1 MPPFRTNVHPCGFF
15 RTGDEIGLTVAVT
28 GPTGEIGK
36 PLLAA
41 LERSEEVGRVLGMA
55 RRPFDPA
62 AEGWAKVSY
71 RQGDI
76 LDRTALD
83 QLLDGVD
90 VAVHLAFVIFGGH
103 EETRR
108 VNLEGTRN
116 VFEAVRAAETPR
128 LVYTSSVAA
137 YGFYGD
143 NPQPLTEDVPP
154 RGSEGFYYSA
164 QKAELEALL
173 REELGGTGI
182 ESYVFR
188 PSIVAGLRAPMLV
201 EQALKQVQIGGRL
214 PFVERA
220 MRSLPSLPLMRPVL
234 PDPGVPFQLCHHDDV
249 ASALGAAIAGRGV
262 PGVYNLAGDGELT
275 LGDMA
280 RALGWY
286 SIPVPGSAVGVAA
299 GLAGRLSFLSAELEW
314 VNALR
319 VPVIMNTAKARRE
332 LGWEPL
338 LDARQTLLETV
349 EGARASGLLG

>member
-1 MPPFRTNVHPCGFF
+1 M
-15 RTGDEIGLTVAVT
+15 GLTVAVT

-41 LERSEEVGRVLGMA
+41 LERCDEVEHVLGMA

-62 AEGWAKVSY
+62 AEGWEKVSY

-83 QLLDGVD
+83 QLLEGAE
-90 VAVHLAFVIFGGH
+90 VAVHLAFVIFGSH

-116 VFEAVRAAETPR
+116 VFEAVRSAETPR
-128 LVYTSSVAA
+128 LIYTSSVAA
-137 YGFYGD
+137 YGFHGD
-143 NPQPLTEDVPP
+143 NPQPLTEDVAP

-173 REELGGTGI
+173 RQTLGGAGT

-188 PSIVAGLRAPMLV
+188 PSIVAGRRAPMLI
-201 EQALKQVQIGGRL
+201 EQALKQVRIGGRWPL
-214 PFVERA
+214 AERA
-220 MRSLPSLPLMRPVL
+220 MSSLPSLPVLRPVL

-249 ASALGAAIAGRGV
+249 AAALRAAIVGRGN
-262 PGVYNLAGDGELT
+262 PGAYNLAGDGEVT
-275 LGDMA
+275 LAEIA

-286 SIPVPGSAVGVAA
+286 SIPVPGPAVAAAA
-299 GLAGRLSFLSAELEW
+299 GLAGRLSFLSAQLEW

-319 VPVIMNTAKARRE
+319 VPVIMDTAKARRE

-338 LDARQTLLETV
+338 VDAAETLLETV
-349 EGARASGLLG
+349 EGARAPGS